1 MSQEQTEMVTPQ
13 LFFETAT
20 AYQRTAALKA
30 AIELDIFSAIGGGSS
45 SAGEIAQTTGA
56 AERGVRII
64 CDSLTVLGFM
74 QKSGDRYSLND
85 MSRAFLDKSS
95 PMYLGN
101 AIFFLTSDAQRRGFE
116 DLTGAVRRG
125 GSTIAGDASMDENSE
140 MWVTFARAMMPMMF
154 PMAQMLAGNL
164 RFDQTAELKVLDVAA
179 GHGIYGIAVAQ
190 RYAKANIYGADW
202 PNVLEVAK
210 ENAAKFGVADRY
222 HTVPGDAFTSEFGT
236 DYDLILVPNFLHHF
250 SFDQCVN
257 FLKKCHA
264 ALKPDGVCV
273 TVEFIPNDDRVSPP
287 MAAMFPLVMLAA
299 TPEGDAYTF
308 RELASMAEAAGFSRN
323 EHVSLAPMPSDLM
336 ISAK

>member
-1 MSQEQTEMVTPQ
+1 MSMEQTAMVTPQ

-20 AYQRTAALKA
+20 AYHRTAALKA
-30 AIELDIFSAIGGGSS
+30 AIEHGIFSAIGGGEST
-45 SAGEIAQTTGA
+45 ANEIADAVGT

-64 CDSLTVLGFM
+64 CDSLVVLGFI
-74 QKSGDRYSLND
+74 QKSGDRYSLNE

-95 PMYLGN
+95 PMYLGD

-116 DLTGAVRRG
+116 DLTGAVQRG
-125 GSTIAGDASMDENSE
+125 GSSISGDASMDENSE
-140 MWVTFARAMMPMMF
+140 MWVTFARGMMPMMF
-154 PMAQMLAGNL
+154 PMAQMLAANL
-164 RFDQTAELKVLDVAA
+164 KFDDSSELKVLDVAA
-179 GHGIYGIAVAQ
+179 GHGIFGIAVAQ
-190 RYAKANIYGADW
+190 RYSKAHVYGADW

-222 HTVPGDAFTSEFGT
+222 STIAGDAFTSDFGSG
-236 DYDLILVPNFLHHF
+236 YDVILVPNFLHHF
-250 SFDQCVN
+250 GFEQCVE

-264 ALKPDGVCV
+264 ALKQDGVCV

-308 RELASMAEAAGFSRN
+308 QELASMAEAAGFSRN
-323 EHVSLAPMPSDLM
+323 EHVSLSPMPSDLM